1 MKDTYDVIIVGGGI
15 TGASLLYT
23 LTRYTDLKKILLIE
37 KYDDLATLNSNSRN
51 NAQTL
56 HFGDIETNYSAEEAS
71 RIKHEAERILRY
83 FRMQS
88 PGTNR
93 DVIKKCQ
100 KMVLGV
106 GSEEIETLDNIY
118 KTRLKK
124 LFPSSMELERK
135 EIAKLEPYVVKD
147 RKKEEEI
154 GALLSKTGY
163 MIDFGKMTHMFAS
176 QAKAVGKERVS
187 LLFNTRVMGME
198 KRGKRYRVY
207 THKNEYFS
215 RFVVFATGSYS
226 LYFAKSI
233 GIEKNLSILSVGAG
247 FYTSRKVLNGKVY
260 RVQKGG
266 IPFAAVH
273 GDPDIAD
280 KNITRFGPT
289 VTIPPMLEKRHLDT
303 VIDYMKTFDF
313 DIPTMVSLEK
323 ILFNKDIRRIIG
335 NNMGYSVPGI
345 GKYSFL
351 KKEASKIVP
360 SLKFENLRL
369 NGDIGGIRPQ
379 MIDENKHALVLGA
392 GKIKHDGVIF
402 NITPSPGASSC
413 LANSLKD
420 MQYITEY
427 LGAEFNKGRYERE
440 LGKIHP

>member
-1 MKDTYDVIIVGGGI
+1 
-15 TGASLLYT
+15 
-23 LTRYTDLKKILLIE
+23 
-37 KYDDLATLNSNSRN
+37 
-51 NAQTL
+51 
-56 HFGDIETNYSAEEAS
+56 
-71 RIKHEAERILRY
+71 
-83 FRMQS
+83 
-88 PGTNR
+88 
-93 DVIKKCQ
+93 
-100 KMVLGV
+100 
-106 GSEEIETLDNIY
+106 
-118 KTRLKK
+118 
-124 LFPSSMELERK
+124 
-135 EIAKLEPYVVKD
+135 
-147 RKKEEEI
+147 
-154 GALLSKTGY
+154 
-163 MIDFGKMTHMFAS
+163 
-176 QAKAVGKERVS
+176 
-187 LLFNTRVMGME
+187 
-198 KRGKRYRVY
+198 
-207 THKNEYFS
+207 
-215 RFVVFATGSYS
+215 
-226 LYFAKSI
+226 
-233 GIEKNLSILSVGAG
+233 
-247 FYTSRKVLNGKVY
+247 
-260 RVQKGG
+260 
-266 IPFAAVH
+266 
-273 GDPDIAD
+273 
-280 KNITRFGPT
+280 
-289 VTIPPMLEKRHLDT
+289 MLEKRHLDT